1 MHLRHLL
8 QLITAKKKRKK
19 ICLLVKHLLNCSVR
33 CLQNTPKL
41 LSLWVFFLLF
51 WTGKS
56 WKEVQFGQGW
66 GASLEI
72 LRRSVLPLFS
82 VCDEAM
88 LCNRTTPLES
98 FPRCYCRCR
107 SLGNTGTYQL
117 WGTGQESV
125 RSKYKIRG
133 QNFIIGTLESK
144 DRLESLDDFMK
155 IKIIP

>member
-1 MHLRHLL
+1 MPPEHSQIIVPLG
-8 QLITAKKKRKK
+8 
-19 ICLLVKHLLNCSVR
+19 
-33 CLQNTPKL
+33 
-41 LSLWVFFLLF
+41 FFLLF
-51 WTGKS
+51 WTGK
-56 WKEVQFGQGW
+56 KKRQLEGGAVRTRV

-144 DRLESLDDFMK
+144 DRLESLDNFMK
-155 IKIIP
+155 IKIIL